1 MARRVLLVEDEADLR
16 ASVAFAARRAGYQ
29 VTEAGTGA
37 EALAAVATAPPP
49 DVVVLDV
56 MLPDLS
62 GVEVCRRLRA
72 DRRTADCGIVMLTA
86 RTEEFDRVLGFES
99 GADDYVT
106 KPFSMR
112 ELLLRIEALLRRT
125 MRSPGP
131 EQALASGP
139 IVVDVD
145 AHEVT
150 VDGAPVTLT
159 ALEFRLLVTLMER
172 KGRVQTREMLL
183 RDVWGIDADV
193 TTRTVDTHVKRLRQ
207 KLGPAGAAV
216 ETVRGVGYRFRE
228 GGSES

>member
-16 ASVAFAARRAGYQ
+16 ASVAFAVRRAGYQ

-37 EALAAVATAPPP
+37 EALAAVATAPVP

-72 DRRTADCGIVMLTA
+72 DRRTADCGVVMLTA
-86 RTEEFDRVLGFES
+86 RSEEFDRVLGFEA

-125 MRSPGP
+125 KRPP
-131 EQALASGP
+131 APAKALASGP

-150 VDGAPVTLT
+150 VDGVQVTLT

-172 KGRVQTREMLL
+172 RGRVQTREMLL

>member
-1 MARRVLLVEDEADLR
+1 VARRVLLVEDEADLR
-16 ASVAFAARRAGYQ
+16 ASVAFAVRRAGYQ

-37 EALAAVATAPPP
+37 EALAAVATAPVP

-72 DRRTADCGIVMLTA
+72 DRRTADCGVVMLTA
-86 RTEEFDRVLGFES
+86 RSEEFDRVLGFEA

-125 MRSPGP
+125 KRPP
-131 EQALASGP
+131 APAKALASGP

-150 VDGAPVTLT
+150 VDGVQVTLT

-172 KGRVQTREMLL
+172 RGRVQTREMLL